1 MRSFERELKLTG
13 WKSEF
18 SSIQKLLDY
27 LSRKTGSE
35 ASRLH
40 YLETVYHLC
49 KSVGKDPD
57 ELILMR
63 RSELEQKAQSFL
75 DKMNREKRSVRYI
88 NVNLAHLVAFFRVNG
103 FKNGKELELERYAQ
117 PTRYRKTPEYIPTSE
132 EIVRMATYAG
142 SVKSRALVLATYTSG
157 LRNSTLRA
165 VLYRDVRA
173 ELDAGNDVVHVAVYP
188 EMKKVTPDAAK
199 GSIPYESFFSK
210 DAAEAIRAYVAE
222 FAAKHK
228 DAPLR
233 DDEPLFQGQ
242 IRGRPIKART
252 LQVVVKGAAR
262 RAGLQRWKDVYPH
275 CLRKAFE
282 NAIRNSGMD
291 SKDQIFLEGHVLP
304 GSEDP
309 YYDKTRI
316 EEFRQKYRKVIFLPS
331 IQSGEEARKQSILD
345 TLKLL
350 SGLGVTPELTD
361 AIRKEVERAPPAEA
375 QSLTDRIMKYIS
387 EAGRPVDPEELAE
400 LIPKELRTGTGALAE
415 RLIKTGRVVVRPG
428 KYSLV
433 KPLEQ
438 TKKYCTACG
447 RALKRG
453 DRYCGNCG
461 AATS

>member
-13 WKSEF
+13 WESEF
-18 SSIQKLLDY
+18 ASVQKLLDY

-40 YLETVYHLC
+40 YLETIYHLC
-49 KSVGKDPD
+49 RAVGKNPD
-57 ELILMR
+57 ELIHVQK
-63 RSELEQKAQSFL
+63 SELEQKAQSFL
-75 DKMNREKRSVRYI
+75 DRMNREKRSIRYI
-88 NVNLAHLVAFFRVNG
+88 NVSLAHLVMFFRVNG
-103 FKNGKELELERYAQ
+103 FKNGRELELERYTQ
-117 PTRYRKTPEYIPTSE
+117 PTRYRKAPEYIPTSE
-132 EIVRMATYAG
+132 EIARMATYAG

-165 VLYRDVRA
+165 ILYRDVKA
-173 ELDAGNDVVHVAVYP
+173 ELDSGNDVVHVSVYP
-188 EMKKVTPDAAK
+188 EMKKVTPNAAK

-210 DAAEAIRAYVAE
+210 EAVDAIKAYLAE
-222 FAAKHK
+222 FAQKHK
-228 DAPLR
+228 DASLR

-304 GSEDP
+304 GSEDA

-316 EEFRQKYRKVIFLPS
+316 EEFRQKYRKVMFLPA

-345 TLKLL
+345 TLRLL

-361 AIRKEVERAPPAEA
+361 AIRREVELAPAQEA
-375 QSLTDRIMKYIS
+375 QTITEKVIKYLTD
-387 EAGRPVDPEELAE
+387 AGRPVSLEELQALFSE
-400 LIPKELRTGTGALAE
+400 SEGEGRLAKALEKKDKLAISRKTMVALANPQ
-415 RLIKTGRVVVRPG
+415 GF
-428 KYSLV
+428 
-433 KPLEQ
+433 
-438 TKKYCTACG
+438 CTQCG
-447 RALKRG
+447 RALKAKARF
-453 DRYCGNCG
+453 CGFCG
-461 AATS
+461 AEAS